1 MPGGEHN
8 QQPIAKGF
16 RGAGREERKGAGDDA
31 LRAADGHQTH
41 DGLFSAYA
49 FRYRLLPAVRV
60 LTVTPSRTGRHE
72 TMQKGENRT
81 NRKSQEVR
89 MNIEDIQAIM
99 IDSYQVGYME
109 AVRAYEPSQDLIR
122 LTEVKKWLKMMRI
135 DMSRFKA
142 LVKNEI
148 IKPIRK
154 GESRNSP
161 LYYSKMEIKQAFS
174 LANISGIL
182 NKETIK
188 STL

>member
-1 MPGGEHN
+1 
-8 QQPIAKGF
+8 
-16 RGAGREERKGAGDDA
+16 
-31 LRAADGHQTH
+31 
-41 DGLFSAYA
+41 
-49 FRYRLLPAVRV
+49 
-60 LTVTPSRTGRHE
+60 
-72 TMQKGENRT
+72 
-81 NRKSQEVR
+81 

-109 AVRAYEPSQDLIR
+109 AVKAYEPAQDIIR

-135 DMSRFKA
+135 DMGRFKA

-161 LYYSKMEIKQAFS
+161 LYYSKKEIKQAFS

-182 NKETIK
+182 TKETVK
-188 STL
+188 PL